1 MFGAEAQ
8 IGVPLGETSDV
19 RLQFGGGLDFLFQ
32 TFFNVSDFLTK
43 ILPQKVVFLTR
54 LNRERRGTQ
63 QNPEGYGNYD
73 FVENY
78 DLI

>member
-1 MFGAEAQ
+1 M
-8 IGVPLGETSDV
+8 
-19 RLQFGGGLDFLFQ
+19 RLQFVGVSISISN
-32 TFFNVSDFLTK
+32 FFNVSDFLTK
-43 ILPQKVVFLTR
+43 ISPQKVVFLTR